1 MKAIRI
7 HSYGAASE
15 MKLEEAPMPTC
26 GDNDILIRVA
36 ACGVNPIDW
45 KIRAGFLS
53 QVLRYHMPLI
63 LGQECAGIVDAVG
76 KDVTAF
82 KAGDAVYTMVG
93 FDHTGTYAAYVA
105 VDASRVALM
114 PTSLSFNEAASMP
127 LTALAAW
134 NAVEAAQLKP
144 GRQVLVHGGGG
155 GVGSLAIQFAK
166 RLGAHITTTAAT
178 KDKTLVEELG
188 AHFVIDYQ
196 TTDFSSLTGNMD
208 AVIDTVGGNVQEA
221 SWKTLMRG
229 RTLVALTEPPS
240 QEQAATHG
248 VKAEFIFTQPS
259 GETLARIASLID
271 VGVVKPL
278 AIRSYDLS
286 QAAGVHER
294 GEGAR
299 LSGRTILRV
308 AQ

>member
-7 HSYGAASE
+7 HSYGPASE
-15 MKLEEAPMPTC
+15 MKLEEVPIPTC
-26 GDNDILIRVA
+26 GESDILIRVA
-36 ACGVNPIDW
+36 ASGVNPIDW

-53 QVLRYHMPLI
+53 QDLRYHMPVI

-93 FDHTGTYAAYVA
+93 FDHTGTYAEYVA

-134 NAVEAAQLKP
+134 TAIEATQLKP
-144 GRQVLVHGGGG
+144 GRQVLIHGGGG
-155 GVGSLAIQFAK
+155 GVGSLAVQFAK
-166 RLGAHITTTAAT
+166 RLGAHITTTVST
-178 KDKTLVEELG
+178 KDKALVEELG
-188 AHFVIDYQ
+188 AHSVIDYQ
-196 TTDFSSLTGNMD
+196 TTDFSSMVGNMD

-221 SWKTLMRG
+221 SWKTLMPG

-240 QEQAATHG
+240 QEQAAAHD

-271 VGVVKPL
+271 VGAVKPL
-278 AIRSYDLS
+278 PIRSYDLS

>member
-1 MKAIRI
+1 
-7 HSYGAASE
+7 
-15 MKLEEAPMPTC
+15 
-26 GDNDILIRVA
+26 V
-36 ACGVNPIDW
+36 
-45 KIRAGFLS
+45 
-53 QVLRYHMPLI
+53 I

-93 FDHTGTYAAYVA
+93 FDHTGTYAEYVA

-134 NAVEAAQLKP
+134 TAIEATQLKP
-144 GRQVLVHGGGG
+144 GRQVLIHGGGG
-155 GVGSLAIQFAK
+155 GVGSLAVQFAK
-166 RLGAHITTTAAT
+166 RLGAHITTTVST
-178 KDKTLVEELG
+178 KDKALVEELG
-188 AHFVIDYQ
+188 AHSVIDYQ
-196 TTDFSSLTGNMD
+196 TTDFSSMVGNMD

-221 SWKTLMRG
+221 SWKTLMPG

-240 QEQAATHG
+240 QEQAAAHD

-271 VGVVKPL
+271 VGAVKPL
-278 AIRSYDLS
+278 PIRSYDLS